1 MIELAL
7 KHSDVARVRF
17 AQSPVAQLMPSLRV
31 LQDRSRH
38 HMYRRWLAAVA
49 GRLDGVRMDLLTALE
64 PAGPYVPDF
73 LAPAPVGADRALADE
88 LATVAET
95 DPSIVRRELDQLFNR
110 RPVPPVLR
118 PLYEDPAR
126 HLPRVVEEMDRYW
139 RVAIEPVWPRIR
151 ALALADVAFRLEQF
165 AFGGV
170 SLLLSE
176 LNHEL
181 RFEAERIVI
190 RRSVNVRAKLGGRG
204 LVLVPSAFVWP
215 GVMVTASDEYQGL
228 VYYPVRGLADIYEGP
243 PQGQAHSLNALVGRT
258 RATLLATL
266 RLPLT
271 TTELAAHL
279 DMSPAAVSQH
289 LKILKGAELVAS
301 RRQGRA
307 VLYQRTTVGTTLLG
321 IPADQ

>member
-31 LQDRSRH
+31 LQD
-38 HMYRRWLAAVA
+38 
-49 GRLDGVRMDLLTALE
+49 
-64 PAGPYVPDF
+64 
-73 LAPAPVGADRALADE
+73 
-88 LATVAET
+88 
-95 DPSIVRRELDQLFNR
+95 
-110 RPVPPVLR
+110 
-118 PLYEDPAR
+118 
-126 HLPRVVEEMDRYW
+126 
-139 RVAIEPVWPRIR
+139 
-151 ALALADVAFRLEQF
+151 
-165 AFGGV
+165 
-170 SLLLSE
+170 
-176 LNHEL
+176 
-181 RFEAERIVI
+181 
-190 RRSVNVRAKLGGRG
+190 
-204 LVLVPSAFVWP
+204 
-215 GVMVTASDEYQGL
+215 QGL